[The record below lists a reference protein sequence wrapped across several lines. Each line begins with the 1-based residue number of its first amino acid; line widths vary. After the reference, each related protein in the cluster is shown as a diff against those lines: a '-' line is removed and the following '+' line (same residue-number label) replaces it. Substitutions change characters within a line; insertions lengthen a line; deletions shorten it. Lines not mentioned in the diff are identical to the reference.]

1 MKIKP
6 ALIFFIVFS
15 LAAQNTCP
23 FGLAAKIGFVSPQ
36 MPDCPCAKKAAQKTA
51 ADDNAKNVMPK
62 FGNIFVFVGQGRMVV
77 LPPQVSQVSSA
88 VRPAGF
94 YRSISLNPPEKPPR
108 LC

>member
-1 MKIKP
+1 MILVLLL
-6 ALIFFIVFS
+6 ALA

-77 LPPQVSQVSSA
+77 LPPQVSQVSYA

-94 YRSISLNPPEKPPR
+94 YRNISLNPPEKPPR
-108 LC
+108 LS